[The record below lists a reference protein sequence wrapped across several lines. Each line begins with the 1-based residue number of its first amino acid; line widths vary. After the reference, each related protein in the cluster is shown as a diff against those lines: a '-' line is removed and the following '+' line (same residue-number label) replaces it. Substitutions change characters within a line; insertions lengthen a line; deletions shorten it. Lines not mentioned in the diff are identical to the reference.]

1 MTFQLQSQ
9 QQHVVDL
16 NIQIL
21 DALFHIPDY
30 RRAFWNTTHAIDSLV
45 NILKK
50 SNGHGPQRI
59 YELTFAIW
67 LLTFDEDIAKNLDR
81 YYCIKWLEFVMK
93 TQCFIRKCQIIP
105 TLVELAKSAVK
116 EKIIRVVIATFRV
129 RKRKKKKKQRPSLIY
144 FFITTLLLSESH

>member
-9 QQHVVDL
+9 QQHVVEL

-50 SNGHGPQRI
+50 SKNNGPQKI
-59 YELTFAIW
+59 YELAFAIW
-67 LLTFDEDIAKNLDR
+67 LLTFDEEIAKNLDR
-81 YYCIKWLEFVMK
+81 
-93 TQCFIRKCQIIP
+93 KCQIIS

-116 EKIIRVVIATFRV
+116 EKIIRVIIATFRV
-129 RKRKKKKKQRPSLIY
+129 SN
-144 FFITTLLLSESH
+144 